1 MTFHH
6 KEFYI
11 LSGSDKSKLYCQSWT
26 KPNSNRLVI
35 FHHGFG
41 EHSGR
46 YANLLRYFVRSDINF
61 YSFDMRGHGNSEGKR
76 GHADS
81 FDLYVRDLADFV
93 SEVFKREEKE
103 RFFLLGHSLGGA
115 VALRYSQEGINQDN
129 ILGLILGSPALMV
142 KVDFKKKLKKFAA
155 GFLSK
160 ISPSLIVDAE
170 LDFQYLSHDPDVI
183 EAYKQDPLVHGK
195 VSLRMGSE
203 LLEIGSK
210 LIKKANVLRC
220 PVLILHGQEDGLV
233 DVNGSTELYKNLIYR
248 NKRIKIYPGL
258 YHELMNEFPEHRDV
272 VLNDIQTF
280 LETIQREKVDSDS
293 SLKMKKEISTSQKK
307 RNEKNAVSN
316 L

>member
-11 LSGSDKSKLYCQSWT
+11 LSSSDKSKLYCQSWT
-26 KPNSNRLVI
+26 KPNANRLMI

-46 YANLLRYFVRSDINF
+46 YTNLLRFFAKSDINF

-81 FDLYVRDLADFV
+81 FDLYVRDLSDFAK
-93 SEVFKREEKE
+93 EVLKRERKD

-115 VALRYSQEGINQDN
+115 VTLRYSQEGINQDN
-129 ILGLILGSPALMV
+129 ILGLILGSPALRVRM
-142 KVDFKKKLKKFAA
+142 DFKKNLKRIAA

-160 ISPSLIVDAE
+160 ISPSTIVDAE
-170 LDFQYLSHDPDVI
+170 LDLHYLSHDPEVI
-183 EAYKQDPLVHGK
+183 EAYQQDPLVHGK
-195 VSLRMGSE
+195 VSLKMGTE
-203 LLEIGSK
+203 LLEIGPK

-220 PVLILHGQEDGLV
+220 PTLILHGQEDGLI
-233 DVNGSTELYKNLIYR
+233 DYNGSTELYKNLIYR

-272 VLNDIQTF
+272 VLSDIRDF
-280 LETIQREKVDSDS
+280 LETIQREKISSDS
-293 SLKMKKEISTSQKK
+293 KDSTLKMKKKPAAPSKK
-307 RNEKNAVSN
+307 KSAV
-316 L
+316 

>member
-26 KPNSNRLVI
+26 KPNANRLLI

-41 EHSGR
+41 EHSSR
-46 YANLLRYFVRSDINF
+46 YTNLLRFFAKSDINF
-61 YSFDMRGHGNSEGKR
+61 YSFDMRGHGRSEGRR

-81 FDLYVRDLADFV
+81 FDQYVRDLSHFT
-93 SEVFKREEKE
+93 SEVLKREQKD

-129 ILGLILGSPALMV
+129 ILGLILSSPALLVRM
-142 KVDFKKKLKKFAA
+142 DFKKQLKKIAA

-160 ISPSLIVDAE
+160 ISPATTVDAE
-170 LDFQYLSHDPDVI
+170 LDLQFLSHDPDVI
-183 EAYKQDPLVHGK
+183 EAYRQDPLVHGK
-195 VSLRMGSE
+195 VSFRMGSE
-203 LLEIGSK
+203 LLEIGPK
-210 LIKKANVLRC
+210 LIKKAGILRC
-220 PVLILHGQEDGLV
+220 PVLILHGQEDGIV

-258 YHELMNEFPEHRDV
+258 YHELMNEFPEHREPV
-272 VLNDIQTF
+272 FQDIQAF
-280 LETIQREKVDSDS
+280 LETLVRERILSDS
-293 SLKMKKEISTSQKK
+293 KDSSPKLKKKTVNVGKK
-307 RNEKNAVSN
+307 KSAV
-316 L
+316 

>member
-1 MTFHH
+1 M
-6 KEFYI
+6 
-11 LSGSDKSKLYCQSWT
+11 
-26 KPNSNRLVI
+26 
-35 FHHGFG
+35 
-41 EHSGR
+41 
-46 YANLLRYFVRSDINF
+46 
-61 YSFDMRGHGNSEGKR
+61 
-76 GHADS
+76 
-81 FDLYVRDLADFV
+81 
-93 SEVFKREEKE
+93 
-103 RFFLLGHSLGGA
+103 GHSLGGA
-115 VALRYSQEGINQDN
+115 VSLRYSQEGINQDN
-129 ILGLILGSPALMV
+129 ILGLILGSPALIV

-155 GFLSK
+155 SFLSK

-195 VSLRMGSE
+195 ISLKMGSE
-203 LLEIGSK
+203 LLEIGPK

-272 VLNDIQTF
+272 ALNDIRTF
-280 LETIQREKVDSDS
+280 LETIQREKIDSDLKDS
-293 SLKMKKEISTSQKK
+293 SLKMKKEIPTSQKK

>member
-26 KPNSNRLVI
+26 KPNANRLLI

-46 YANLLRYFVRSDINF
+46 YTNLLRFFAKSDINF
-61 YSFDMRGHGNSEGKR
+61 YSFDMRGHGRSEGRR

-81 FDLYVRDLADFV
+81 FDQYVRDLSDFA
-93 SEVFKREEKE
+93 SEVLKREQKD

-129 ILGLILGSPALMV
+129 ILGLILSSPALLVRM
-142 KVDFKKKLKKFAA
+142 DFKKQLKKIAA

-160 ISPSLIVDAE
+160 ISPTTTVDAE
-170 LDFQYLSHDPDVI
+170 LDLQFLSHDPDVI
-183 EAYKQDPLVHGK
+183 EAYRQDPLVHGK
-195 VSLRMGSE
+195 VSFRMGSE
-203 LLEIGSK
+203 LLEIGPK
-210 LIKKANVLRC
+210 LIKKAGILRC
-220 PVLILHGQEDGLV
+220 PVLILHGQEDGIV

-258 YHELMNEFPEHRDV
+258 YHELMNEFPEHREPV
-272 VLNDIQTF
+272 FQDIQAF
-280 LETIQREKVDSDS
+280 LETLVRERILSDS
-293 SLKMKKEISTSQKK
+293 KNSSPKLKKKTANVGKK
-307 RNEKNAVSN
+307 KSAV
-316 L
+316 

>member
-11 LSGSDKSKLYCQSWT
+11 LSSSDKSKLYCQSWT
-26 KPNSNRLVI
+26 KPNANRVMI

-46 YANLLRYFVRSDINF
+46 YTNLLRFFAKSDINF

-81 FDLYVRDLADFV
+81 FDLYVRDLSDFAN
-93 SEVFKREEKE
+93 EVLKRERKD

-115 VALRYSQEGINQDN
+115 ITLRYSQEGINQDN
-129 ILGLILGSPALMV
+129 ILGLILGSPALRVRM
-142 KVDFKKKLKKFAA
+142 DFKKNLKRIVA

-160 ISPSLIVDAE
+160 ISPATIVDAE
-170 LDFQYLSHDPDVI
+170 LDLQYLSHDPEVI
-183 EAYKQDPLVHGK
+183 EAYQQDPLVHGK
-195 VSLRMGSE
+195 VSLKMGTE
-203 LLEIGSK
+203 LLEIGPK

-220 PVLILHGQEDGLV
+220 PVLILHGQEDGLI
-233 DVNGSTELYKNLIYR
+233 DYNGSTELYKNLIYR

-258 YHELMNEFPEHRDV
+258 YHELMNEFPEHREV
-272 VLNDIQTF
+272 VLGDIRDF
-280 LETIQREKVDSDS
+280 LETIQREKISSDAKDS
-293 SLKMKKEISTSQKK
+293 SLKMKKKSVAPSKK
-307 RNEKNAVSN
+307 KSAV
-316 L
+316 

>member
-6 KEFYI
+6 KEFHI
-11 LSGSDKSKLYCQSWT
+11 LSSSDKSKLYCQSWT
-26 KPNSNRLVI
+26 KPNSNRLLI

-46 YANLLRYFVRSDINF
+46 YANLVRYFSKSDINF
-61 YSFDMRGHGNSEGKR
+61 YSFDMRGHGNSDGKR
-76 GHADS
+76 GHSDS

-93 SEVFKREEKE
+93 SEVLKREHKE

-115 VALRYSQEGINQDN
+115 ITLRYSQEGINQDN

-142 KVDFKKKLKKFAA
+142 RMDFRKKLKKFAA
-155 GFLSK
+155 GILSK
-160 ISPSLIVDAE
+160 ISPSSVVDAE
-170 LDFQYLSHDPDVI
+170 LDLQYLSHDPEVI
-183 EAYKQDPLVHGK
+183 ESYKQDPLVHGK
-195 VSLRMGSE
+195 VSLKMGTE
-203 LLEIGSK
+203 LLEIGPK

-248 NKRIKIYPGL
+248 NKRIKIYPGF
-258 YHELMNEFPEHRDV
+258 YHELMNEFPEHREM

-280 LETIQREKVDSDS
+280 LETIQREKIDFE
-293 SLKMKKEISTSQKK
+293 SLKLQRKEVVPRKK
-307 RNEKNAVSN
+307 RNPVSN
-316 L
+316 P

>member
-11 LSGSDKSKLYCQSWT
+11 LSSSDKSKLYCQSWT
-26 KPNSNRLVI
+26 KPNANRLMI

-46 YANLLRYFVRSDINF
+46 YTNLLRFFAKSDINF

-81 FDLYVRDLADFV
+81 FDLYVRDLSDFAN
-93 SEVFKREEKE
+93 EVLKRERKD

-115 VALRYSQEGINQDN
+115 VTLRYSQEGINQDN
-129 ILGLILGSPALMV
+129 ILGLILGSPAL
-142 KVDFKKKLKKFAA
+142 KVRMDFKKKLKKFAA

-160 ISPSLIVDAE
+160 ISPSTIVDAE
-170 LDFQYLSHDPDVI
+170 LDLQYISHDPEVI
-183 EAYKQDPLVHGK
+183 EAYQQDPLVHGK
-195 VSLRMGSE
+195 VSLRMGTE
-203 LLEIGSK
+203 LLDIGPK

-220 PVLILHGQEDGLV
+220 PVLILHGQEDGLI
-233 DVNGSTELYKNLIYR
+233 DYNGSTELYKNLIYR

-272 VLNDIQTF
+272 VLNDIQGF
-280 LETIQREKVDSDS
+280 LETIQREKISSDSKDS
-293 SLKMKKEISTSQKK
+293 SLKMKKKPAAPSKK
-307 RNEKNAVSN
+307 KSAVSN
-316 L
+316 S